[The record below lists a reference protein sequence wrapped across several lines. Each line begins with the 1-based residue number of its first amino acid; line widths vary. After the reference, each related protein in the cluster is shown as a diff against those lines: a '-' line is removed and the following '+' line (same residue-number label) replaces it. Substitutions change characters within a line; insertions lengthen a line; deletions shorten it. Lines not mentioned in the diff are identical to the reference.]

1 MCVSLRF
8 HFVLL
13 TSFSLFLSFSLITP
27 SLSLQN
33 VLSLQNLYQRSL
45 HAHDRLDNW
54 SNGTIWTTLVDNNNT
69 KWDSSCQSRFDWVSR
84 LLLCLFWFVS
94 FILILILL
102 WPLSLDAPGANHED
116 IDLSVSNGILDVRIN
131 RKTPHDREVGIH
143 HRTERRFA
151 ERHRRLRLPT
161 NADGENP
168 QANLCEGVLKITFPK
183 VGDSSLV
190 KKIPVMQ
197 R

>member
-1 MCVSLRF
+1 MSLAFRTF
-8 HFVLL
+8 PNEP
-13 TSFSLFLSFSLITP
+13 FLSTGLSDWTSDLMEPFQSHWSTTTTP
-27 SLSLQN
+27 SGI
-33 VLSLQNLYQRSL
+33 L
-45 HAHDRLDNW
+45 HARADLIECQDCFCVYF
-54 SNGTIWTTLVDNNNT
+54 GVILL
-69 KWDSSCQSRFDWVSR
+69 SSSHP
-84 LLLCLFWFVS
+84 
-94 FILILILL
+94 ILILFCC
-102 WPLSLDAPGANHED
+102 PLDAPGANHED

-183 VGDSSLV
+183 VGESSLV
-190 KKIPVMQ
+190 KKIQVMQ
-197 R
+197 H